1 MHDTHNLLLELE
13 MTRVDKRKT
22 KCRSG
27 IVMILKSLE
36 KRITKKEQ
44 RVKVLKKMEGLKLFL
59 SDKCVTGCHP
69 SSPPP
74 STPTHTAPTSGW
86 RCRKIPHPH
95 PRPHTNTHM
104 PTNRSEKSYA
114 HQKEKTMK
122 VFTTEGFSLEF
133 REWKMNDT
141 SICIVFLSK
150 NFK

>member
-1 MHDTHNLLLELE
+1 

-44 RVKVLKKMEGLKLFL
+44 RVKVLKKMERLKLFL

-74 STPTHTAPTSGW
+74 STPTHTSPTSGW

-104 PTNRSEKSYA
+104 PTNRSEKSYV

-141 SICIVFLSK
+141 ICIVFPSQ

>member
-69 SSPPP
+69 SSP
-74 STPTHTAPTSGW
+74 
-86 RCRKIPHPH
+86 R
-95 PRPHTNTHM
+95 
-104 PTNRSEKSYA
+104 
-114 HQKEKTMK
+114 Q
-122 VFTTEGFSLEF
+122 
-133 REWKMNDT
+133 
-141 SICIVFLSK
+141 
-150 NFK
+150 